1 MLVATL
7 HLGNWELL
15 AATLC
20 AHGIDFAAVGARP
33 KSSPLHRWLNTTR
46 EALGVKVLAPGGGA
60 RTVGKRL
67 ADGGVAAL
75 FVDQS
80 TRERSRPIAFFHEMA
95 PTPTTYERLLKLT
108 DAVPILVW
116 TTRGGDG
123 VHRIYA
129 EDVPLF
135 SASAESRTGEAP
147 LNWITARAED
157 LIRAEPAQWVW
168 IHDRWDTVRR
178 DRKQSSRDAPVRGG
192 T

>member
-1 MLVATL
+1 
-7 HLGNWELL
+7 
-15 AATLC
+15 
-20 AHGIDFAAVGARP
+20 
-33 KSSPLHRWLNTTR
+33 
-46 EALGVKVLAPGGGA
+46 
-60 RTVGKRL
+60 
-67 ADGGVAAL
+67 
-75 FVDQS
+75 
-80 TRERSRPIAFFHEMA
+80 MA

-116 TTRGGDG
+116 TIRGGDG

-168 IHDRWDTVRR
+168 IHDRWDTLRR
-178 DRKQSSRDAPVRGG
+178 DRKQPSRDAPVRGG